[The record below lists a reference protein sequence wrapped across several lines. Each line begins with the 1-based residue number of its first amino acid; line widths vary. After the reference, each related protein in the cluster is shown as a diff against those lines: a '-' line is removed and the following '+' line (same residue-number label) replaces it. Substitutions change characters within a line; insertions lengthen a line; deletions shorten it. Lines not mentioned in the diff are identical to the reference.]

1 MIYLDNHA
9 TTRLDT
15 RALKAMLPYLKEKYG
30 NASSRTHAPGLEA
43 ARALE
48 SARVSAARLIG
59 AQPREIIF
67 TSGATEANNLALK
80 GAAVANRERGDHL
93 ISVVT
98 EHKSVLDPLKR
109 LSQEGFRVTLL
120 PVDREGLLDPR
131 DLKKALT
138 DRTILV
144 SVMLANNEI
153 GTIQPVSEVGRIATE
168 KGILFHCDAV
178 AAAGKVPI
186 DVAAMGIDL
195 LSISAHK
202 MNGPKGTGLLYVRK
216 KGKDVRI
223 LPLLDGGGQE
233 AGLRAG
239 TVNVPGVVGFG
250 AACEI
255 SRRELKSEAGRLAAL
270 RDTLKR
276 ELIERIPGI
285 RVNGSLEKRLPHNLH
300 ISIPGI
306 DSTELM
312 KRLKGVALSSGS
324 ACLSTSPMP
333 SHVLGAIGLTPEE
346 ARGSLRFGLGR
357 YSTPRDIKI
366 AVSKVVA
373 AAKTMIK

>member
-9 TTRLDT
+9 TTQLDP
-15 RALKAMLPYLKEKYG
+15 RVLKAMMPYLKERYG
-30 NASSRTHAPGLEA
+30 NASSRTHSLGLDA
-43 ARALE
+43 AEALE
-48 SARVSAARLIG
+48 RARVSAAKLIG
-59 AQPREIIF
+59 AEPREVLF

-80 GAAVANRERGDHL
+80 GAAYANRRRGDHL

-120 PVDREGLLDPR
+120 PVDREGFVDLR
-131 DLKKALT
+131 DLEKAVT
-138 DRTILV
+138 DRTILI

-153 GTIQPVSEVGRIATE
+153 GTIQPVSEVGRIAA
-168 KGILFHCDAV
+168 KKDILFHCDAV
-178 AAAGKVPI
+178 AAAGKVTI
-186 DVAAMGIDL
+186 DVEAMGVDL

-202 MNGPKGTGLLYVRK
+202 MNGPKGTGLLYIRK
-216 KGKDVRI
+216 KGKDVKI
-223 LPLLDGGGQE
+223 WPLLDGGGQE

-239 TVNVPGVVGFG
+239 TVNVPGVVAFG

-255 SRRELKSEAGRLAAL
+255 SRKELKAEARRLETL

-276 ELIERIPGI
+276 GLLQGIPGV
-285 RVNGSLEKRLPHNLH
+285 RVNGSLERRLPHNLH
-300 ISIPGI
+300 VSIPGI
-306 DSTELM
+306 DAAGLM
-312 KRLKGVALSSGS
+312 KSLRGVALSSGS
-324 ACLSTSPMP
+324 ACLSTSPTP

-357 YSTPRDIKI
+357 FNTPKDVRV
-366 AVSKVVA
+366 AVSKVAVM
-373 AAKTMIK
+373 AKTMIK